1 MRVQITK
8 PQRTKLAKALRAI
21 AIEVFGNDVVHHRYG
36 QPEKR
41 GAWPMPVHHADQCA
55 VGGVWAEVDVIV
67 PIATGELSVILEA
80 DAHGAS
86 AFCQLSPR
94 SAIGVPL
101 TEDEKRLAR
110 SVAGNDYSGK
120 VNLHVWPDDKCD
132 DNFTCIALAK
142 VKSHLL
148 RLKSGNGCVE
158 APRPIRLSEIE
169 DPKAFEAAFYGK
181 HGMTPADASKRTGVA
196 VAQKPAKVVPNKYGC
211 RNPVKKGDVVALAVA
226 HSSTYAFG
234 SGRGTERRITYTLA
248 RVGSAT
254 RHGEAKTLHRA
265 GSRAVLRSAG
275 NYASFKLADVL
286 PISDQDKQDRA
297 QRLFAT
303 FKGEWPMGA
312 TGPDDEFETVDALRA
327 AILATP
333 VGTPCSNMHEF
344 DKL

>member
-41 GAWPMPVHHADQCA
+41 GAWPMPVHHDDQCA

-67 PIATGELSVILEA
+67 PIATGELSVNIDV
-80 DAHGAS
+80 DAQGVS

-101 TEDEKRLAR
+101 TEGEKRLAR

-120 VNLHVWPDDKCD
+120 VNLHVWPDGKCD

-158 APRPIRLSEIE
+158 APRPPR
-169 DPKAFEAAFYGK
+169 K
-181 HGMTPADASKRTGVA
+181 
-196 VAQKPAKVVPNKYGC
+196 KPAAPKTKFASTSDA
-211 RNPVKKGDVVALAVA
+211 RTARVAEHPSKEASYCVFY
-226 HSSTYAFG
+226 TFP
-234 SGRGTERRITYTLA
+234 SGR
-248 RVGSAT
+248 
-254 RHGEAKTLHRA
+254 EAMS
-265 GSRAVLRSAG
+265 GPFRS
-275 NYASFKLADVL
+275 
-286 PISDQDKQDRA
+286 I
-297 QRLFAT
+297 
-303 FKGEWPMGA
+303 
-312 TGPDDEFETVDALRA
+312 RA
-327 AILATP
+327 ATSWARSYVNDP
-333 VGTPCSNMHEF
+333 ANA
-344 DKL
+344 